1 LIAVAI
7 FDEKPTATTL
17 LELRLQSGWQ
27 PQVSA
32 LVSGDV
38 ILGHA
43 ACLIGKPEGSSCHSN
58 SAPNA

>member
-1 LIAVAI
+1 VGGLVAVAI
-7 FDEKPTATTL
+7 FDQKPTAGEL
-17 LELRLQSGWQ
+17 LELRLHAGWL

-43 ACLIGKPEGSSCHSN
+43 ACLIEKPTNG
-58 SAPNA
+58 AGAQP